1 MLSRIVEN
9 TYIWL
14 AGYLNKAIYFE
25 YLQRYFAEERPAICM
40 YSQLNVY
47 IKDLKLNVLH

>member
-9 TYIWL
+9 TYIRL
-14 AGYLNKAIYFE
+14 AEYMTKAIYFE

-40 YSQLNVY
+40 YTKLNVY